1 MKLNRII
8 LVATPLVLAGA
19 GSAVVGGYFLARA
32 HHRRMS
38 GRPDLGFI
46 SCNHCHQASL
56 NRLPWAKPRP
66 HHDAPGGIVV
76 SPDGKTL
83 FVALDDID
91 EVAAADVASLTVTRR
106 AKVPG
111 GPFGLALDA
120 AGNRLFVA
128 CPHQDRVAVLDTRDL
143 KEQASIAVGIR
154 PTDVAY
160 CQTPAGE
167 RLIVPNSGS
176 NDISVLSVSP
186 LSELVRAA
194 GGREP
199 YAVAVSGDG
208 RRVYVA
214 NRMAVHDQMLSP
226 PASEVTVL
234 DPANGHVLNREQLYS
249 AHLAEGITT
258 VPTRGWMLNSMIR
271 VRNLVPITQVKD
283 GWVMS
288 TGLAVSQEDG
298 EVTQIPLDEA
308 NAYFSDPSGIVASPD
323 GKRAYVAS
331 GGADVV
337 TILDLARL
345 GEWLTQA
352 DAATRSDA
360 ILDMTLSYRYVI
372 ARIPTGCNPKHLA
385 LSPDGRRLFVAER
398 LDDRVLVVDTTSL
411 KPVGRIVLGDG
422 GRNDPI
428 RQGERVFTRARYT
441 FQGQFSCRSCHPDG
455 QVDGLSY
462 DFDGSGIGDSLLD
475 NRSLCGVAGTDP
487 FKWNGKNPT
496 LQFQD
501 GPRFARVLMR
511 TDPIPSPQL
520 DELATFLEHLPP
532 TRTIPWSR
540 VGQPLT
546 PAEERGRKLFFA
558 TQRTDGTPIPLA
570 LRCQT
575 CHRPPL
581 FTDRL
586 LRSVGTK
593 APRDASGMFDTPH
606 LIGIGASAPYL
617 HDGRAKTLEEIWT
630 TYQKDDLHGVSSYW
644 SKEQLN
650 DLVEYLK
657 TL

>member
-1 MKLNRII
+1 MKLERII
-8 LVATPLVLAGA
+8 LVGTSLVLAGA
-19 GSAVVGGYFLARA
+19 GAAVGGYFGLRA
-32 HHRRMS
+32 HHRWMS
-38 GRPDLGFI
+38 GRPDLGFV
-46 SCNHCHQASL
+46 SCNHCHRVSL
-56 NRLPWAKPRP
+56 AKLPWAQPRP

-83 FVALDDID
+83 FIALDDVD
-91 EVAAADVASLTVTRR
+91 EVVEADVASLTVTRR

-120 AGNRLFVA
+120 AGQRLFVA
-128 CPHQDRVAVLDTRDL
+128 CPHQDRVAVLDMLDL

-176 NDISVLSVSP
+176 DDISVLSVSP
-186 LSELVRAA
+186 LSELVRTAA
-194 GGREP
+194 GREP

-208 RRVYVA
+208 RRVCVA
-214 NRMAVHDQMLSP
+214 NRVAVHDQMLSP

-234 DPANGHVLNREQLYS
+234 DPANGHVLDRQKLYS
-249 AHLAEGITT
+249 AHLAEGITQ
-258 VPTRGWMLNSMIR
+258 VPTRGWVLNSLVR

-288 TGLAVSQEDG
+288 SGVAISQDDG

-337 TILDLARL
+337 TVLDLDWLSA
-345 GEWLTQA
+345 WLTQA
-352 DAATRSDA
+352 DAAARSDA
-360 ILDMTLSYRYVI
+360 IGDMALSYRYVI
-372 ARIPTGCNPKHLA
+372 ARIPTGCNPRHLA
-385 LSPDGRRLFVAER
+385 LSTDGRRLFVAER

-411 KPVGRIVLGDG
+411 KPIGRIVLGDG

-455 QVDGLSY
+455 RVDGLSY

-475 NRSLCGVAGTDP
+475 NRSLCGVAGTAP

-511 TDPIPSPQL
+511 TDPIPTRQL
-520 DELATFLEHLPP
+520 DELATFIEHLPP

-540 VGQPLT
+540 VGKPLT

-558 TQRTDGTPIPLA
+558 NQQPDGTPIPLA

-617 HDGRAKTLEEIWT
+617 HDGRAKTLEELWT
-630 TYQKDDLHGVSSYW
+630 TYQKNDLHGVSSYW

>member
-1 MKLNRII
+1 MKLKRII
-8 LVATPLVLAGA
+8 LIAMSLALVGAGA
-19 GSAVVGGYFLARA
+19 TVGGRLGLRA
-32 HHRRMS
+32 HQRRMS
-38 GRPDLGFI
+38 GRPDLDLV
-46 SCNHCHQASL
+46 SCNHCHGVSL
-56 NRLPWAKPRP
+56 KKLPWAKSRP

-83 FVALDDID
+83 FIALDDRD
-91 EVAAADVASLTVTRR
+91 EIAEADATTLAVIRR
-106 AKVPG
+106 ANVAG

-120 AGNRLFVA
+120 TGQRLFVA

-160 CQTPAGE
+160 CQTQDGE
-167 RLIVPNSGS
+167 RLVVPNSGS
-176 NDISVLSVSP
+176 DDISVLSVSP
-186 LSELVRAA
+186 LSELIRTAA
-194 GGREP
+194 GREP
-199 YAVAVSGDG
+199 YAVAIAGDG

-214 NRMAVHDQMLSP
+214 NRVAVHDQMLSP

-234 DPANGHVLNREQLYS
+234 DPANGHVLDREKLPS
-249 AHLAEGITT
+249 AHLAEGITP
-258 VPTRGWMLNSMIR
+258 VPTRGWMLNSLVR

-288 TGLAVSQEDG
+288 TGLAVSQADG

-337 TILDLARL
+337 TVLDLDRL

-352 DAATRSDA
+352 DAAARSDA
-360 ILDMTLSYRYVI
+360 ILNMALSCRYVV
-372 ARIPTGCNPKHLA
+372 ARIPTGCNPRHLA

-398 LDDRVLVVDTTSL
+398 LDDGVLVVDTTNL
-411 KPVGRIVLGDG
+411 KPIGRIVLGDG

-455 QVDGLSY
+455 RVDGLSY

-475 NRSLCGVAGTDP
+475 NRSLCGVAGTAP

-511 TDPIPSPQL
+511 TDPIPAAQL

-532 TRTIPWSR
+532 TRTVPWSR

-558 TQRTDGTPIPLA
+558 AQRPDGIPIPLA

-575 CHRPPL
+575 CHRPPI

-593 APRDASGMFDTPH
+593 AARDASGMFDTPH

-617 HDGRAKTLEEIWT
+617 HDGRARTLEEIWT

>member
-1 MKLNRII
+1 MKLKRFFLI
-8 LVATPLVLAGA
+8 ATPLVLLAGA
-19 GSAVVGGYFLARA
+19 GLSVGGYSYLLGHERWK
-32 HHRRMS
+32 S

-46 SCNHCHQASL
+46 SCTHCHQRSL
-56 NRLPWAKPRP
+56 DTLPWAQPRP
-66 HHDAPGGIVV
+66 HHNAPGGMAV
-76 SPDGKTL
+76 SPDGKRL
-83 FVALDDID
+83 FIALDDVD
-91 EVAAADVASLTVTRR
+91 EVAEVDATSLTVTRR

-120 AGNRLFVA
+120 TGKRLFVA
-128 CPHQDRVAVLDTRDL
+128 CPREDRVAVLDTSDL
-143 KEQASIAVGIR
+143 KEQARIAVGVR
-154 PTDVAY
+154 PTDVVY

-176 NDISVLSVSP
+176 DDISVLSVSP
-186 LSELVRAA
+186 LSELIRAA
-194 GGREP
+194 AGREP
-199 YAVAVSGDG
+199 YAATVSDG
-208 RRVYVA
+208 GQRVYVA
-214 NRMAVHDQMLSP
+214 NRLAVHEEMLSL
-226 PASEVTVL
+226 PASEVTVI
-234 DPANGHVLNREQLYS
+234 DPANGHVLDRKALHS
-249 AHLAEGITT
+249 AHMAEGITV
-258 VPTRGWMLNSMIR
+258 VPARRWVLNSLVK

-288 TGLAVSQEDG
+288 SGLAISQENG
-298 EVTQIPLDEA
+298 AVTQIPLDEA
-308 NAYFSDPSGIVASPD
+308 NAYFSDPSGVVASPD

-337 TILDLARL
+337 TVLDLD
-345 GEWLTQA
+345 WLSTWLA
-352 DAATRSDA
+352 HATAEERSDA
-360 ILDMTLSYRYVI
+360 IRDMAFSYRYVI

-398 LDDRVLVVDTTSL
+398 LDDRVLVVDTATL

-422 GRNDPI
+422 GPNDPI

-441 FQGQFSCRSCHPDG
+441 FQGQFACRSCHPDG
-455 QVDGLSY
+455 RVDGLAY
-462 DFDGSGIGDSLLD
+462 DFDGSGVGDNLLD
-475 NRSLCGVAGTDP
+475 NRSLCGVAGTEP

-511 TDPIPSPQL
+511 TDPIPTPQL
-520 DELATFLEHLPP
+520 DELATFLLHLPP

-540 VGQPLT
+540 VGKPLT
-546 PAEERGRKLFFA
+546 PAEENGRKLFFA
-558 TQRTDGTPIPLA
+558 TQRSDSTPIPVA
-570 LRCQT
+570 LQCQT

-586 LRSVGTK
+586 LRSIGTK
-593 APRDASGMFDTPH
+593 AARDASDKFDTPH
-606 LIGIGASAPYL
+606 LVGIGASAPYL
-617 HDGRAKTLEEIWT
+617 HDGRAKTLEELWT
-630 TYQKDDLHGVSSYW
+630 TYQKADQHGVSSYW

>member
-1 MKLNRII
+1 MKFKRTI
-8 LVATPLVLAGA
+8 LVATSLVLAGA
-19 GSAVVGGYFLARA
+19 GVAVGGRFGLRA
-32 HHRRMS
+32 HQRRMS
-38 GRPDLGFI
+38 GRPDLDFV
-46 SCNHCHQASL
+46 SCNHCHRVSL
-56 NRLPWAKPRP
+56 AKLPWAQRRP

-83 FVALDDID
+83 FIALDDVD
-91 EVAAADVASLTVTRR
+91 EVAEADVTSLTVTRR

-120 AGNRLFVA
+120 TGKRLFVA

-176 NDISVLSVSP
+176 DDISVLSVSP
-186 LSELVRAA
+186 LSELIRTAA
-194 GGREP
+194 GREP
-199 YAVAVSGDG
+199 YSVAVSGNG
-208 RRVYVA
+208 QRVYVA
-214 NRMAVHDQMLSP
+214 NRVAVHDQMLSP

-234 DPANGHVLNREQLYS
+234 DPANGHVLDRQKLHS
-249 AHLAEGITT
+249 AHLAEGITP
-258 VPTRGWMLNSMIR
+258 VPTRGWMLNSLVR

-288 TGLAVSQEDG
+288 TGLAISQEDG
-298 EVTQIPLDEA
+298 EVTQIPLDES

-331 GGADVV
+331 GGADMV
-337 TILDLARL
+337 TVLDLDRL
-345 GEWLTQA
+345 AAWLTQA
-352 DAATRSDA
+352 DAAARSDA
-360 ILDMTLSYRYVI
+360 IGNMALSYRYVVT
-372 ARIPTGCNPKHLA
+372 RIPTGCNPRHLA

-398 LDDRVLVVDTTSL
+398 LDDGVLVVDTTNF
-411 KPVGRIVLGDG
+411 KPIGRIVLGDG
-422 GRNDPI
+422 GLNDPI

-455 QVDGLSY
+455 HVDGLSY
-462 DFDGSGIGDSLLD
+462 DFDGSGIGDNLLD
-475 NRSLCGVAGTDP
+475 NRSLCGVAGTAP

-511 TDPIPSPQL
+511 TDPIPAAQL

-546 PAEERGRKLFFA
+546 PAEERGRNLFLA
-558 TQRTDGTPIPLA
+558 TQRPDGTPIPLA

-593 APRDASGMFDTPH
+593 TARDGSDMFDTPH

-617 HDGRAKTLEEIWT
+617 HDGRAKTLEELWT
-630 TYQKDDLHGVSSYW
+630 TYQKNDRHGVSSYW

>member
-1 MKLNRII
+1 MKLERII
-8 LVATPLVLAGA
+8 LVGTSLVLAGA
-19 GSAVVGGYFLARA
+19 GAAVGGYFGLRA
-32 HHRRMS
+32 HHSWMS
-38 GRPDLGFI
+38 GRPDLGFV
-46 SCNHCHQASL
+46 SCNHCHRVSL
-56 NRLPWAKPRP
+56 AKLPWAQPRP

-83 FVALDDID
+83 FIALDDVD
-91 EVAAADVASLTVTRR
+91 EVVEADVASLTVTRR

-120 AGNRLFVA
+120 AGQRLFVA
-128 CPHQDRVAVLDTRDL
+128 CPHQDRVAVLDMLDL

-176 NDISVLSVSP
+176 DDISVLSVSP
-186 LSELVRAA
+186 LSELVRTAA
-194 GGREP
+194 GREP

-208 RRVYVA
+208 RRVCVA
-214 NRMAVHDQMLSP
+214 NRVAVHDQMLSP

-234 DPANGHVLNREQLYS
+234 DPANGHVLDRQKLYS
-249 AHLAEGITT
+249 AHLAEGITQ
-258 VPTRGWMLNSMIR
+258 VPTRGWVLNSLVR

-288 TGLAVSQEDG
+288 SGVAISQDDG

-337 TILDLARL
+337 TVLDLDWLSA
-345 GEWLTQA
+345 WLTQA
-352 DAATRSDA
+352 DAAARSDA
-360 ILDMTLSYRYVI
+360 IGDMALSYRYVI
-372 ARIPTGCNPKHLA
+372 ARIPTGCNPRHLA
-385 LSPDGRRLFVAER
+385 LSTDGRRLFVAER

-411 KPVGRIVLGDG
+411 KPIGRIVLGDG

-455 QVDGLSY
+455 RVDGLSY

-475 NRSLCGVAGTDP
+475 NRSLCGVAGTAP

-511 TDPIPSPQL
+511 TDPIPTRQL
-520 DELATFLEHLPP
+520 DELATFIEHLPP

-540 VGQPLT
+540 VGKPLT
-546 PAEERGRKLFFA
+546 PAEERGRRLFFA
-558 TQRTDGTPIPLA
+558 NQQPDGTPIPLA

-593 APRDASGMFDTPH
+593 APRDASRMFDTPH

-617 HDGRAKTLEEIWT
+617 HDGRAKTLEELWT
-630 TYQKDDLHGVSSYW
+630 TYQKNDLHGVSSYW

>member
-1 MKLNRII
+1 L
-8 LVATPLVLAGA
+8 
-19 GSAVVGGYFLARA
+19 
-32 HHRRMS
+32 
-38 GRPDLGFI
+38 FI
-46 SCNHCHQASL
+46 
-56 NRLPWAKPRP
+56 
-66 HHDAPGGIVV
+66 
-76 SPDGKTL
+76 
-83 FVALDDID
+83 ALDDRD
-91 EVAAADVASLTVTRR
+91 EVAEADVTSLTVTRR

-120 AGNRLFVA
+120 AGKRLFVA
-128 CPHQDRVAVLDTRDL
+128 CPHHDRVAVLDTRDL
-143 KEQASIAVGIR
+143 KEQASIAVGVR

-160 CQTPAGE
+160 CQTPDGE

-176 NDISVLSVSP
+176 DDVSVLSVSP
-186 LSELVRAA
+186 LRELVRPAA
-194 GGREP
+194 GREP
-199 YAVAVSGDG
+199 YAVAVSCDG
-208 RRVYVA
+208 RRVCIA

-234 DPANGHVLNREQLYS
+234 DPANGHVLDREQLHS
-249 AHLAEGITT
+249 AHLAEGITQ
-258 VPTRGWMLNSMIR
+258 VPTRGWMLNSMVR

-288 TGLAVSQEDG
+288 TGLAISREDG
-298 EVTQIPLDEA
+298 AVTQIPLDEA
-308 NAYFSDPSGIVASPD
+308 NAYFADPSGVVASPD

-337 TILDLARL
+337 TVLDLDRL
-345 GEWLTQA
+345 GAWLTQA
-352 DAATRSDA
+352 DAAERSDA
-360 ILDMTLSYRYVI
+360 IRNMALSYRYVV
-372 ARIPTGCNPKHLA
+372 ARIPTGCDPRHLA

-398 LDDRVLVVDTTSL
+398 LEDRVLVVDTTSL

-422 GRNDPI
+422 GLDDPI

-455 QVDGLSY
+455 HVDGLSY
-462 DFDGSGIGDSLLD
+462 DFDGSGVGDNLLD
-475 NRSLCGVAGTDP
+475 NRSLCGVAGTAP

-501 GPRFARVLMR
+501 GPRFARVLMK
-511 TDPIPSPQL
+511 TDPIPPPQL
-520 DELATFLEHLPP
+520 DELATFIQHLPP

-546 PAEERGRKLFFA
+546 PAEERGRKLFYA
-558 TQRTDGTPIPLA
+558 TQRTDGTPIPQA
-570 LRCQT
+570 LQCPI

-586 LRSVGTK
+586 LRSVGTAPTPEFK
-593 APRDASGMFDTPH
+593 AGVDTPH
-606 LIGIGASAPYL
+606 LLGIGASAPYL
-617 HDGRAKTLEEIWT
+617 HDGRAKTLEELWT
-630 TYQKDDLHGVSSYW
+630 TYQTDDLHGVSSYW

>member
-1 MKLNRII
+1 MKLNRIV
-8 LVATPLVLAGA
+8 LVATLLVLAGA
-19 GSAVVGGYFLARA
+19 GATVGGYFGLSA
-32 HHRRMS
+32 HERLRS
-38 GRPDLGFI
+38 GKPDLGFI
-46 SCNHCHQASL
+46 SCNHCHQSSL
-56 NRLPWAKPRP
+56 ATLPWAKPRP

-83 FVALDDID
+83 FIALDDVD
-91 EVAAADVASLTVTRR
+91 EVAEADVTSLTVTRR
-106 AKVPG
+106 VKVPG

-120 AGNRLFVA
+120 SGQRLFVA

-143 KEQASIAVGIR
+143 KEQASIAVGVR
-154 PTDVAY
+154 PTAIAY
-160 CQTPAGE
+160 CQTPSGE

-176 NDISVLSVSP
+176 DDISVLSVSP
-186 LSELVRAA
+186 LSELVRQAA
-194 GGREP
+194 GREP

-214 NRMAVHDQMLSP
+214 NRMAVHEALMSP
-226 PASEVTVL
+226 PASEVTVI
-234 DPANGHVLNREQLYS
+234 DPANGRVLDREQLHS
-249 AHLAEGITT
+249 AHLAEGITE
-258 VPTRGWMLNSMIR
+258 VPTRGWMLNPLVR

-288 TGLAVSQEDG
+288 TGVAISQEDG

-308 NAYFSDPSGIVASPD
+308 NAYFSDPSGVVASPD

-337 TILDLARL
+337 TVLDLDRL
-345 GEWLTQA
+345 AAWLTEA
-352 DAATRSDA
+352 NAVARNDA
-360 ILDMTLSYRYVI
+360 ILDMALSSRYVV
-372 ARIPTGCNPKHLA
+372 ARIPTGCNPRHLG

-398 LDDRVLVVDTTSL
+398 LDDCVLVVDTARL

-428 RQGERVFTRARYT
+428 RQGERVFTRAKYT
-441 FQGQFSCRSCHPDG
+441 FQGQFACRSCHPDG
-455 QVDGLSY
+455 HVDGLSY
-462 DFDGSGIGDSLLD
+462 DFDGSGVGDNLLD
-475 NRSLCGVAGTDP
+475 NRSLCGVAGTAP

-532 TRTIPWSR
+532 TRTLPWNR
-540 VGQPLT
+540 VGRPLT
-546 PAEERGRKLFFA
+546 PAEERGRKLFYA
-558 TQRTDGTPIPLA
+558 AKQTDGTPIPVA
-570 LRCQT
+570 LQCQT

-586 LRSVGTK
+586 LRSVGTQEF
-593 APRDASGMFDTPH
+593 RDPKGLFDTPH
-606 LIGIGASAPYL
+606 LIGIGSSAPYL

-630 TYQKDDLHGVSSYW
+630 TYQKDDKHGVSSYW

>member
-1 MKLNRII
+1 MAI
-8 LVATPLVLAGA
+8 
-19 GSAVVGGYFLARA
+19 
-32 HHRRMS
+32 
-38 GRPDLGFI
+38 
-46 SCNHCHQASL
+46 
-56 NRLPWAKPRP
+56 
-66 HHDAPGGIVV
+66 
-76 SPDGKTL
+76 SPDGKKL
-83 FVALDDID
+83 FIALDDKD
-91 EVAAADVASLTVTRR
+91 EVAEADVASLTVTRR

-120 AGNRLFVA
+120 TGKRLFVA
-128 CPHQDRVAVLDTRDL
+128 CRHQDRVVVLDTDDL
-143 KEQASIAVGIR
+143 KEQASISVGIR

-160 CQTPAGE
+160 CQTPDGE
-167 RLIVPNSGS
+167 RLVVPNSGS
-176 NDISVLSVSP
+176 DDISVLSVSP
-186 LSELVRAA
+186 LRELTRTAA
-194 GGREP
+194 GREP
-199 YAVAVSGDG
+199 YAVAMSSDG
-208 RRVYVA
+208 RQVCVA
-214 NRMAVHDQMLSP
+214 NRMAVHDKLMSP
-226 PASEVTVL
+226 PSSEVTVI
-234 DPANGHVLNREQLYS
+234 DPANGHVLDREQLQS
-249 AHLAEGITT
+249 AHLSEGITQ
-258 VPTRGWMLNSMIR
+258 VPTRGWIINSMVR

-288 TGLAVSQEDG
+288 TGLAISEKDG

-308 NAYFSDPSGIVASPD
+308 NAYFSDPSGVAASPD

-331 GGADVV
+331 AGADVV
-337 TILDLARL
+337 TVLDLDRVNA
-345 GEWLTQA
+345 WLTQA
-352 DAATRSDA
+352 DAAERSDA
-360 ILDMTLSYRYVI
+360 IRDMALSYRYVV
-372 ARIPTGCNPKHLA
+372 ARISTGCNPQHLA
-385 LSPDGRRLFVAER
+385 ISRDGLRLFVAER

-411 KPVGRIVLGDG
+411 KPIGRIVLGDG
-422 GRNDPI
+422 GLDDPI
-428 RQGERVFTRARYT
+428 RQGERVFTRAKYT
-441 FQGQFSCRSCHPDG
+441 FQGQFACRSCHPDG
-455 QVDGLSY
+455 HVDGLSY
-462 DFDGSGIGDSLLD
+462 DFDGSGVGDNLLD
-475 NRSLCGVAGTDP
+475 NRSLCGVAGTAP

-511 TDPIPSPQL
+511 TDPIPTPQL

-558 TQRTDGTPIPLA
+558 TERTDGTPIPPA
-570 LRCQT
+570 LQCQT

-586 LRSVGTK
+586 LRSVGTQE
-593 APRDASGMFDTPH
+593 ARDPQGLFDTPH

-630 TYQKDDLHGVSSYW
+630 TYQKDDLHGVSAYW

>member
-1 MKLNRII
+1 MKLKRII
-8 LVATPLVLAGA
+8 LIATSLVLASAGA
-19 GSAVVGGYFLARA
+19 TVSGYFGLRI
-32 HHRRMS
+32 HQRLKS
-38 GRPDLGFI
+38 GRPDLGFV
-46 SCNHCHQASL
+46 SCNHCHRVSL
-56 NRLPWAKPRP
+56 AKLPWAKPRP

-83 FVALDDID
+83 FIALDDRD
-91 EVAAADVASLTVTRR
+91 EIAEADVTSLTVIRR

-120 AGNRLFVA
+120 AGQRLFVA
-128 CPHQDRVAVLDTRDL
+128 CPNQDRVAVLDTHDL
-143 KEQASIAVGIR
+143 KEQTSIAVGIR

-176 NDISVLSVSP
+176 DDISVLSVSP
-186 LSELVRAA
+186 LSELIRTAA
-194 GGREP
+194 GREP
-199 YAVAVSGDG
+199 YAVAMSGDG

-214 NRMAVHDQMLSP
+214 NRVAVHDQILSP

-234 DPANGHVLNREQLYS
+234 DPANGHVLDREKLQS
-249 AHLAEGITT
+249 AHLAEGITP
-258 VPTRGWMLNSMIR
+258 VPMRGWMLNSMVR

-288 TGLAVSQEDG
+288 TGLAISQENG

-308 NAYFSDPSGIVASPD
+308 NAFFSDPSGVVASPD

-337 TILDLARL
+337 TVLDLDRL
-345 GEWLTQA
+345 GAWLTQT
-352 DAATRSDA
+352 DAAARGDA
-360 ILDMTLSYRYVI
+360 IRNMALSCRYVVT
-372 ARIPTGCNPKHLA
+372 RIPTGCNPRHLA

-411 KPVGRIVLGDG
+411 KPIGRIVLGDG

-455 QVDGLSY
+455 RVDGLSY

-475 NRSLCGVAGTDP
+475 NRSLCGVAGTAP

-511 TDPIPSPQL
+511 TDPIPSAQL
-520 DELATFLEHLPP
+520 DELATFIEHLPP
-532 TRTIPWSR
+532 TRTIPWSQ
-540 VGQPLT
+540 VGRPLT
-546 PAEERGRKLFFA
+546 PAQERGRKLFFA

-570 LRCQT
+570 LQCQT

-606 LIGIGASAPYL
+606 LVGIGASAPYL

-630 TYQKDDLHGVSSYW
+630 TYQKDDLHGISSYW

>member
-1 MKLNRII
+1 MKLKRII
-8 LVATPLVLAGA
+8 LIATSLVLASAGA
-19 GSAVVGGYFLARA
+19 TVSGYFGLRI
-32 HHRRMS
+32 HQRLKS
-38 GRPDLGFI
+38 GRPDLGFV
-46 SCNHCHQASL
+46 SCNHCHRVSL
-56 NRLPWAKPRP
+56 AKLPWAKPRP

-83 FVALDDID
+83 FIALDDRD
-91 EVAAADVASLTVTRR
+91 EIAEADVTSLTVIRR

-120 AGNRLFVA
+120 AGQRLFVA
-128 CPHQDRVAVLDTRDL
+128 CPNQDRVAVLDTHDL
-143 KEQASIAVGIR
+143 KEQTCIAVGIR

-176 NDISVLSVSP
+176 DDISVLSVSP
-186 LSELVRAA
+186 LSELIRTAA
-194 GGREP
+194 GREP

-214 NRMAVHDQMLSP
+214 NRVAVHDQMLSL

-234 DPANGHVLNREQLYS
+234 DPANGHVLDREKLQS
-249 AHLAEGITT
+249 AHLAEGITP
-258 VPTRGWMLNSMIR
+258 VPMRGWMLNSMVR

-288 TGLAVSQEDG
+288 TGLAISQENG

-308 NAYFSDPSGIVASPD
+308 NAFFSDPSGVVASPD

-337 TILDLARL
+337 TVLDLDRL
-345 GEWLTQA
+345 GAWLTQT
-352 DAATRSDA
+352 DAAARGDA
-360 ILDMTLSYRYVI
+360 IRNMALSCRYVVT
-372 ARIPTGCNPKHLA
+372 RIPTGCNPRHLA

-411 KPVGRIVLGDG
+411 KPIGRIVLGDG

-455 QVDGLSY
+455 RVDGLSY

-475 NRSLCGVAGTDP
+475 NRSLCGVAGTAP

-511 TDPIPSPQL
+511 TDPIPSAQL
-520 DELATFLEHLPP
+520 DELATFIEHLPP
-532 TRTIPWSR
+532 TRTIPWSQ
-540 VGQPLT
+540 VGRPLT
-546 PAEERGRKLFFA
+546 PAQERGRKLFFA

-570 LRCQT
+570 LQCQT

-606 LIGIGASAPYL
+606 LVGIGASAPYL

-630 TYQKDDLHGVSSYW
+630 TYQKDDLHGISSYW

>member
-8 LVATPLVLAGA
+8 LVATSLVLAGA
-19 GSAVVGGYFLARA
+19 GAAVGGYFGLRA
-32 HHRRMS
+32 HQRRMS
-38 GRPDLGFI
+38 GKPHLDFV
-46 SCNHCHQASL
+46 SCNHCHQSSL
-56 NRLPWAKPRP
+56 ATLPWAKPRP

-83 FVALDDID
+83 FIALDDMD
-91 EVAAADVASLTVTRR
+91 EVAEADVTSLTVTRR

-120 AGNRLFVA
+120 AGQRLFVA

-143 KEQASIAVGIR
+143 KEQASIEVGVR
-154 PTDVAY
+154 PTAVAY
-160 CQTPAGE
+160 CQTPSGE

-176 NDISVLSVSP
+176 DDISVLSVSP
-186 LSELVRAA
+186 LGELVRQAA
-194 GGREP
+194 GREP
-199 YAVAVSGDG
+199 YAVAVSGDS

-214 NRMAVHDQMLSP
+214 NRMAVHDKLMSP
-226 PASEVTVL
+226 PASEVTVI
-234 DPANGHVLNREQLYS
+234 DPANGHVLEREQLHS
-249 AHLAEGITT
+249 AHLAEGITP
-258 VPTRGWMLNSMIR
+258 VPTRGWMLNSLVR

-288 TGLAVSQEDG
+288 TGLAISQEDG

-308 NAYFSDPSGIVASPD
+308 NAYFSDPSGVVASPD

-331 GGADVV
+331 AGADVV
-337 TILDLARL
+337 TVLDLDRL
-345 GEWLTQA
+345 SAWLTQA
-352 DAATRSDA
+352 DGAARNDA
-360 ILDMTLSYRYVI
+360 ILDMALSCRYVT
-372 ARIPTGCNPKHLA
+372 ARIPTGCDPKHLT

-398 LDDRVLVVDTTSL
+398 LDDCVLVVDTTTL

-428 RQGERVFTRARYT
+428 RQGERVFTRAKYT
-441 FQGQFSCRSCHPDG
+441 FQGQFACRSCHPDG
-455 QVDGLSY
+455 HVDGLSY
-462 DFDGSGIGDSLLD
+462 DFDGSGVGDNLLD
-475 NRSLCGVAGTDP
+475 NRSLCGVAGTAP

-511 TDPIPSPQL
+511 TDPIPSAQL

-546 PAEERGRKLFFA
+546 PAEERGRKLFYA
-558 TQRTDGTPIPLA
+558 TQQTDGTPIPLA
-570 LRCQT
+570 LQCQT

-586 LRSVGTK
+586 LRSVGTQE
-593 APRDASGMFDTPH
+593 ARDPKGLFDTPH
-606 LIGIGASAPYL
+606 LIGIGSSAPYL

-630 TYQKDDLHGVSSYW
+630 TYQTNDLHGISSYW

>member
-1 MKLNRII
+1 M
-8 LVATPLVLAGA
+8 
-19 GSAVVGGYFLARA
+19 
-32 HHRRMS
+32 
-38 GRPDLGFI
+38 
-46 SCNHCHQASL
+46 
-56 NRLPWAKPRP
+56 
-66 HHDAPGGIVV
+66 
-76 SPDGKTL
+76 
-83 FVALDDID
+83 
-91 EVAAADVASLTVTRR
+91 ASLTVTRR

-120 AGNRLFVA
+120 TGTRLFVA
-128 CPHQDRVAVLDTRDL
+128 CRHQYRVAVLDTREF

-176 NDISVLSVSP
+176 DDISVLALSP
-186 LSELVRAA
+186 LRELVRTTA
-194 GGREP
+194 GHEP
-199 YAVAVSGDG
+199 YAVTVSADQ

-214 NRMAVHDQMLSP
+214 NRMATHEQILSQ

-234 DPANGHVLNREQLYS
+234 DPATGHILTREALHS
-249 AHLAEGITT
+249 AHLSEGIAE
-258 VPTRGWMLNSMIR
+258 VPARGWTLSSIIR

-288 TGLAVSQEDG
+288 TGVAISQADG
-298 EVTQIPLDEA
+298 AVTQIPLDEA
-308 NAYFSDPSGIVASPD
+308 NRYFPDPSGVVASSD

-331 GGADVV
+331 GGADAV
-337 TILDLARL
+337 TVLDLDRVGA
-345 GEWLTQA
+345 WLAQA
-352 DAATRSDA
+352 DPAERDGA
-360 ILDMTLSYRYVI
+360 IENMALSYRYVV
-372 ARIPTGCNPKHLA
+372 ARIATGCNPQHLA

-422 GRNDPI
+422 GLDDPI

-455 QVDGLSY
+455 HMDGLAY
-462 DFDGSGIGDSLLD
+462 DFDGAGVGDNLLD
-475 NRSLCGVAGTDP
+475 NRSLCGVAGTAP

-511 TDPIPSPQL
+511 TDPIPTPQL
-520 DELATFLEHLPP
+520 DELATFIEHLPP
-532 TRTIPWSR
+532 TRTTPWAR

-558 TQRTDGTPIPLA
+558 TQRTDGTPIPVA
-570 LRCQT
+570 LQCQT

-586 LRSVGTK
+586 LRSVGT
-593 APRDASGMFDTPH
+593 RGEHDTTGIFDTPH

-617 HDGRAKTLEEIWT
+617 HDGRAQTLEEIWT

>member
-1 MKLNRII
+1 MKLKRII

-19 GSAVVGGYFLARA
+19 GAAIGGHFAVRA
-32 HHRRMS
+32 HGRRMS
-38 GRPDLGFI
+38 GMPHLGFV
-46 SCNHCHQASL
+46 SCNHCHQDSL
-56 NRLPWAKPRP
+56 KSLPWAQSRP

-76 SPDGKTL
+76 SPDGKTV
-83 FVALDDID
+83 FIAMDDVD
-91 EVAAADVASLTVTRR
+91 EVAEADVTSLTVTRR

-120 AGNRLFVA
+120 AGKRLFVA

-143 KEQASIAVGIR
+143 KEQASIEVGVR
-154 PTDVAY
+154 PTAVAY

-167 RLIVPNSGS
+167 RLIVTNSGS
-176 NDISVLSVSP
+176 DDVSVLSVSP
-186 LSELVRAA
+186 LAELVRQSA
-194 GGREP
+194 GREP
-199 YAVAVSGDG
+199 YAVAVSSDS

-214 NRMAVHDQMLSP
+214 NRMAVHDRLLSP
-226 PASEVTVL
+226 PASEVTVI
-234 DPANGHVLNREQLYS
+234 DPANGHVLDREQLYS
-249 AHLAEGITT
+249 AHLAEGIIT
-258 VPTRGWMLNSMIR
+258 VPARGWILNPLVR

-288 TGLAVSQEDG
+288 TGVAISQEDG
-298 EVTQIPLDEA
+298 QVTQIPLDEA

-331 GGADVV
+331 GGSDVV
-337 TILDLARL
+337 TVLDLDWL
-345 GEWLTQA
+345 GAWLAKA
-352 DAATRSDA
+352 DAATRNDA
-360 ILDMTLSYRYVI
+360 ILDMALSYRYVV

-385 LSPDGRRLFVAER
+385 LSPDGLRLFVAER
-398 LDDRVLVVDTTSL
+398 LDDCVLVVDTTSL
-411 KPVGRIVLGDG
+411 KPIGRIVLGDG

-428 RQGERVFTRARYT
+428 RQGERVFTRAKYT
-441 FQGQFSCRSCHPDG
+441 FQGQFACRSCHPDG
-455 QVDGLSY
+455 HVDGLSY
-462 DFDGSGIGDSLLD
+462 DFDGSGVGDNLLD
-475 NRSLCGVAGTDP
+475 NRSLCGVAGTAP

-496 LQFQD
+496 LQYQC

-511 TDPIPSPQL
+511 TDPIPPAQL
-520 DELATFLEHLPP
+520 DELATFIEHLPP

-540 VGQPLT
+540 VGKPLT
-546 PAEERGRKLFFA
+546 SAEERGRKLFFA
-558 TQRTDGTPIPLA
+558 TQRSDGTPIPQA
-570 LRCQT
+570 LQCQT

-586 LRSVGTK
+586 LRSVGTQE
-593 APRDASGMFDTPH
+593 ARDPKGLFDTPH
-606 LIGIGASAPYL
+606 LIGVGASAPYL

-630 TYQKDDLHGVSSYW
+630 TYQKNDLHGVSSYW

>member
-1 MKLNRII
+1 
-8 LVATPLVLAGA
+8 
-19 GSAVVGGYFLARA
+19 
-32 HHRRMS
+32 
-38 GRPDLGFI
+38 
-46 SCNHCHQASL
+46 
-56 NRLPWAKPRP
+56 
-66 HHDAPGGIVV
+66 
-76 SPDGKTL
+76 
-83 FVALDDID
+83 
-91 EVAAADVASLTVTRR
+91 
-106 AKVPG
+106 
-111 GPFGLALDA
+111 
-120 AGNRLFVA
+120 
-128 CPHQDRVAVLDTRDL
+128 
-143 KEQASIAVGIR
+143 
-154 PTDVAY
+154 
-160 CQTPAGE
+160 
-167 RLIVPNSGS
+167 
-176 NDISVLSVSP
+176 
-186 LSELVRAA
+186 
-194 GGREP
+194 
-199 YAVAVSGDG
+199 
-208 RRVYVA
+208 
-214 NRMAVHDQMLSP
+214 
-226 PASEVTVL
+226 
-234 DPANGHVLNREQLYS
+234 
-249 AHLAEGITT
+249 
-258 VPTRGWMLNSMIR
+258 

-288 TGLAVSQEDG
+288 TGLAIGQDNG

-308 NAYFSDPSGIVASPD
+308 NAYFSDPSGVVASPD

-337 TILDLARL
+337 TVLDLDKLSA
-345 GEWLTQA
+345 WLTQT
-352 DAATRSDA
+352 DAAARSGA
-360 ILDMTLSYRYVI
+360 ILDMALSCRYVI
-372 ARIPTGCNPKHLA
+372 ARIPTGCNPRHLA

-398 LDDRVLVVDTTSL
+398 LDDGILSVDTTNL
-411 KPVGRIVLGDG
+411 KPIGRIVLGDG

-511 TDPIPSPQL
+511 TDPIPAPQL

-532 TRTIPWSR
+532 TRTVPWSR